1 MLTTSISFILMKLK
15 NGQPPNKALNTDAG
29 KAPRLLAESLGK
41 ISIRDEFMGTENSIY
56 GVGDCSYRSAG
67 ELPGLIK
74 LVDSFYDFMEIL
86 PEAGKV
92 RNMHGADLT
101 VSRKKLAYFL
111 SGWLGG
117 PKLYSE
123 NFGPINIPG
132 AHRHF
137 PIGAEESEAWILCM
151 QKP

>member
-1 MLTTSISFILMKLK
+1 
-15 NGQPPNKALNTDAG
+15 
-29 KAPRLLAESLGK
+29 
-41 ISIRDEFMGTENSIY
+41 MGTENSIY

-86 PEAGKV
+86 SEARKI

-132 AHRHF
+132 AHRPF

-151 QKP
+151 QKAVEIQPYDDSFKLYLIEQLRVPAERIRVACGG